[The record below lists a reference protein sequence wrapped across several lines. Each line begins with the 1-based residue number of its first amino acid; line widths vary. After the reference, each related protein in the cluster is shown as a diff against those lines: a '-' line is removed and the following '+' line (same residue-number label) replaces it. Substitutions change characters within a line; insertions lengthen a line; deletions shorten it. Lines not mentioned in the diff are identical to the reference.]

1 MNSGVPIRN
10 SRNSNSNP
18 KRFNPFATGCLGIL
32 GLLTI
37 SSIVGQCS
45 NYNIQKKEEI
55 AQKKKEETTK
65 WASEEKR
72 KAQIK
77 WTEKEKQ
84 DKINADRSNYAQAVK
99 YHKAH
104 NFDNALSHLYII
116 SKDYP
121 GYSEVKKLIAINQY
135 NKRKIESAI
144 KMAIRKIYAEKLE
157 QAFLDQGADTNVTVY
172 GSNYDRIKI
181 KYILSSRVFAN
192 QFGQSTLCT
201 QIGEMGFKHIEIYGG
216 LDDMRWT
223 FDFK

>member
-1 MNSGVPIRN
+1 MNQGVPIRDRQG
-10 SRNSNSNP
+10 SEKQPKKINP
-18 KRFNPFATGCLGIL
+18 YASSCLGIL
-32 GLLTI
+32 GLLII

-45 NYNIQKKEEI
+45 QYNIDKKEAAI
-55 AQKKKEETTK
+55 QKQKDDTAK
-65 WASEEKR
+65 WASEEKK

-77 WTEKEKQ
+77 WAEKEKQ

-104 NFDNALSHLYII
+104 DFDNALKYLYNI
-116 SKDYP
+116 SENYS
-121 GYSEVKKLIAINQY
+121 GYFEVKKLIAINQY

-172 GSNYDRIKI
+172 GSNYDRIRI

-192 QFGQSTLCT
+192 EFGKSTLCS
-201 QIGEMGFKHIEIYGG
+201 QIGEMGFKHIEIHGG
-216 LDDMRWT
+216 LDDMRYT

>member
-10 SRNSNSNP
+10 IKKPNSSP
-18 KRFNPFATGCLGIL
+18 KQLNPFIIGSLGIF
-32 GLLTI
+32 GLLLV

-45 NYNIQKKEEI
+45 NFNIKKQEEL
-55 AQKKKEETTK
+55 AQKKKEETEK

-72 KAQIK
+72 KAQLK
-77 WTEKEKQ
+77 WAEKEKQ
-84 DKINADRSNYAQAVK
+84 DKINADRSNYAKAVK
-99 YHKAH
+99 YHKSH
-104 NFDNALSHLYII
+104 DFDNALKYLYNI
-116 SKDYP
+116 SNSYS

-144 KMAIRKIYAEKLE
+144 KMALRKLYAEKLE

-192 QFGQSTLCT
+192 QFGQSTLCS

>member
-1 MNSGVPIRN
+1 MSNGVPIRN
-10 SRNSNSNP
+10 IKKSNSNP
-18 KRFNPFATGCLGIL
+18 KRLSPFVLGCLGVF
-32 GLLTI
+32 GLLLI

-45 NYNIQKKEEI
+45 NYNIQKQEEL
-55 AQKKKEETTK
+55 AQEKKEETAK

-77 WTEKEKQ
+77 WAEKEKQ

-104 NFDNALSHLYII
+104 DFDNALKYLYNI
-116 SKDYP
+116 SSSYS

-135 NKRKIESAI
+135 NKRKIESI
-144 KMAIRKIYAEKLE
+144 FKMALRKLYAKKLE

>member
-10 SRNSNSNP
+10 IKKPNSSP
-18 KRFNPFATGCLGIL
+18 KRLNPFVIGSLGIF
-32 GLLTI
+32 GLLLI

-45 NYNIQKKEEI
+45 NYNIQKQEEL
-55 AQKKKEETTK
+55 AQKKKEETAK

-77 WTEKEKQ
+77 WAEKEKQ
-84 DKINADRSNYAQAVK
+84 DKINADRSNYAKAVK
-99 YHKAH
+99 YHKSH
-104 NFDNALSHLYII
+104 DFDNALKYLYNI
-116 SKDYP
+116 SNSYS

-144 KMAIRKIYAEKLE
+144 KMALRKLYAEKLE